1 MPAKVERALHRREEA
16 MKTDGTP
23 FQVKTGKPVKPDS
36 MPRMPH
42 ERDESD
48 DSQQSGQREVMKQAY
63 DDIEHGQKDTDL
75 REQRGVE
82 KTVEGVDVERGPQ
95 EDEAGQAGG
104 VESVETPK
112 RGSAP

>member
-1 MPAKVERALHRREEA
+1 

-23 FQVKTGKPVKPDS
+23 FQVKTGKQEKPDA

-48 DSQQSGQREVMKQAY
+48 DSQQSGQRKVMKQAFN
-63 DDIEHGQKDTDL
+63 DIQNGQKDTDA

-82 KTVEGVDVERGPQ
+82 KTVEGVDGERGPQ
-95 EDEAGQAGG
+95 EDAARCAGG
-104 VESVETPK
+104 VESVDNAK

>member
-1 MPAKVERALHRREEA
+1 MLADLERADYRREEA

-23 FQVKTGKPVKPDS
+23 FQVKTGKPEKPDS

-48 DSQQSGQREVMKQAY
+48 DSQQSGQRKVMKQAF
-63 DDIEHGQKDTDL
+63 DDIQNGQKDTDA

-82 KTVEGVDVERGPQ
+82 KTVEGV
-95 EDEAGQAGG
+95 
-104 VESVETPK
+104 ESVENAK
-112 RGSAP
+112 RGSTP

>member
-1 MPAKVERALHRREEA
+1 
-16 MKTDGTP
+16 MKTDGKP
-23 FQVKTGKPVKPDS
+23 FQVKTGKPVKPDA

-48 DSQQSGQREVMKQAY
+48 DSQQSGQRKVMKQAF
-63 DDIEHGQKDTDL
+63 DDIQQGQKDTDA

-82 KTVEGVDVERGPQ
+82 KTVEGVDVERGPV
-95 EDEAGQAGG
+95 EGEAGGPGG
-104 VESVETPK
+104 VEGVEGVGNAR